1 MTYDY
6 IVNPES
12 GRKVSL
18 FTSKGK
24 SILKNYLSQ
33 AQMGGAPERHYQ
45 KERHT
50 QRQRKSQ
57 QGGDY
62 DGRCKGLYKKKG
74 NCEAPPEGCRQ
85 SRNRWGPMCT
95 PEKGVRNKRK
105 STKAPRSPRSPGSK
119 REYKDPHHH
128 QRYHGTSGAS
138 ECSEDDAGDKR
149 GEEWCKQH
157 EAKCRWVDPTAKRKG
172 HCKIKRGSNS
182 PAFIGS
188 TLSDDDLHGMFE

>member
-57 QGGDY
+57 QDY
-62 DGRCKGLYKKKG
+62 
-74 NCEAPPEGCRQ
+74 
-85 SRNRWGPMCT
+85 T
-95 PEKGVRNKRK
+95 KRK
-105 STKAPRSPRSPGSK
+105 ETVRLHQKDVVKVEIDGDLCALLRKVFVINVNQLKLLEVLEVQVPNVNTKTHIIINDIMALAVLQNVQKTTQEINEVKNGVNNMK
-119 REYKDPHHH
+119 LN
-128 QRYHGTSGAS
+128 
-138 ECSEDDAGDKR
+138 
-149 GEEWCKQH
+149 
-157 EAKCRWVDPTAKRKG
+157 VDG
-172 HCKIKRGSNS
+172 
-182 PAFIGS
+182 
-188 TLSDDDLHGMFE
+188 